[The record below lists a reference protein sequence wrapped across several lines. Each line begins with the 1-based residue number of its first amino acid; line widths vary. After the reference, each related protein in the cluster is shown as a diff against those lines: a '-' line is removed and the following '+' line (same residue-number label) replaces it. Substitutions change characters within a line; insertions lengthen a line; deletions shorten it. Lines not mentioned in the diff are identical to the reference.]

1 MAKLRVE
8 PFEDMGDPAILLN
21 TDQAGI
27 RIFDAAVR
35 EAHQTGEAAFEH
47 DGVKHKVLREDGAGD
62 IELSPRTVVWRFDD
76 ARLLELLELMDPMV
90 SSDRPGHQYF
100 DNLKSPVDLL
110 VLSHD
115 EYPHPLS
122 YGQFSELYPT
132 TVAPEAE

>member
-21 TDQAGI
+21 TDRAGI
-27 RIFDAAVR
+27 RIFQSAVQQ
-35 EAHQTGEAAFEH
+35 AHETGGAAFEH
-47 DGVKHKVLREDGAGD
+47 DGVKHKVLREDGAAD
-62 IELSPRTVVWRFDD
+62 IELGPQTVVWRFDD
-76 ARLLELLELMDPMV
+76 ARLIELLELMEPMV

-100 DNLKSPVDLL
+100 DDLRSPVELL

-115 EYPHPLS
+115 EYKNPLN

-132 TVAPEAE
+132 RT